1 MKVFQVANI
10 YPAHLAQLSP
20 ALDQCDNYNASTA
33 MILADVPQAQILG
46 PCMEASDGSRLCFP
60 QYERGL
66 AMWASE
72 HGMTAASPPEDIL
85 RAMIEE
91 SGAEVFYSI
100 NATHHS
106 ADFLQ
111 RLPGCVRLRVG
122 WLGSTNVG
130 GALNNFDSIV
140 SNFPSLNARHK
151 ADGMST
157 HYLAPSYETQTDRFL
172 AQAMPRRTDIFFGGT
187 YSRHHTRRAKMIE
200 AVATW
205 AKNNDADV
213 RLHLL
218 NSRYTALAESTP
230 LGWVQPFR
238 AVRRPRDVRKA
249 AKPPIFGAAM
259 FEQLCSTKIVINMA
273 VDLAGQDRGNMR
285 CFEAVSAPAVMI
297 SDEGDYPD
305 GFEAGKTHLCYDTID
320 TALGLIDTCMAEPE
334 KRLAVGD
341 AGARMVRE
349 RYSKN
354 AQWSDFLTLCARL
367 LDIPAETMI

>member
-1 MKVFQVANI
+1 MRIFQVGNI
-10 YPAHLAQLSP
+10 SDAHLSQLRP
-20 ALDQCDNYNASTA
+20 ALTEERSYEDAHKV
-33 MILADVPQAQILG
+33 ILGDVPQALILQA
-46 PCMEASDGSRLCFP
+46 CMEASDGSRLCFP
-60 QYERGL
+60 QYEPGL

-72 HGMTAASPPEDIL
+72 HCMASGSPPEDIL
-85 RAMIEE
+85 CAMIEE

-106 ADFLQ
+106 EGFMR

-130 GALNNFDSIV
+130 GALNHFDAIV

-151 ADGMST
+151 ADGLST
-157 HYLAPSYETQTDRFL
+157 HYITPSYETQTDRFL
-172 AQAMPRRTDIFFGGT
+172 AKSAPRRTDIFFGGT

-200 AVATW
+200 AMVTW
-205 AKNNDADV
+205 AENNNADV

-218 NSRYTALAESTP
+218 SSRYTALAERTP

-238 AVRRPRDVRKA
+238 AVRRPRAVRKA
-249 AKPPIFGAAM
+249 TKPPIFGAAM
-259 FEQLCSTKIVINMA
+259 FEQLCSSKIVINMA
-273 VDLAGQDRGNMR
+273 VDLAGPDRGNMR
-285 CFEAVSAPAVMI
+285 CFEAVSAGAVMI
-297 SDEGDYPD
+297 SDDGDYPD

-320 TALGLIDTCMAEPE
+320 TALDLIETCLVNPE
-334 KRLAVGD
+334 MRLAVGN

-354 AQWSDFLTLCARL
+354 TQWSDFLTLCARL
-367 LDIPAETMI
+367 LETPTETVT